1 MTCTTP
7 TPVSIGGGGVGG
19 APVTQARVAPAA
31 SVAEEGRK
39 EAREEVIEDD
49 QDDAAEP
56 AEAAMISGRTDW
68 TAVWVCGC
76 VGVNSVR
83 SGW

>member
-1 MTCTTP
+1 M
-7 TPVSIGGGGVGG
+7 
-19 APVTQARVAPAA
+19 TQAKVALAA

-56 AEAAMISGRTDW
+56 AEPTMISGRTGW
-68 TAVWVCGC
+68 AACGSVLEMVS
-76 VGVNSVR
+76 VGGSDVV
-83 SGW
+83 GCMA